1 MCVGGTRSFALQ
13 SLVQCRTARPAR
25 PHPRG
30 PAMITRA
37 AAWLIHRIR
46 RRSTPTE
53 AVIGP
58 ATVYTSRTGRYATR
72 DSAPAAQR

>member
-1 MCVGGTRSFALQ
+1 
-13 SLVQCRTARPAR
+13 
-25 PHPRG
+25 
-30 PAMITRA
+30 MITRA